1 METSQLILMIAL
13 IVLSAIFSGLTIGM
27 FTLDVSDLER
37 KAKNGNKKAIKVLR
51 IRKNGNMLLCTLLIS
66 NSLVNSAL
74 SQVIGD
80 SFNGV
85 MGLILSTVLIFLFG
99 ELVPQAAF
107 SRHALDVGARMAWMV
122 QLFMYILW
130 PITKPISFILDKI
143 FGGDISKFYDRGE
156 LRDFIESHEK
166 DGEIIDADERRIMIG
181 AMLFSEKV
189 AEDIMTPS
197 TVCFTID
204 GSKSVEE
211 MREIIADKA
220 FSRIPVWEDRQDNVI
235 SILITKD
242 LVGNNFVGK
251 SIKDASRGKVL
262 RIAQDLNLDQTLNL
276 MIREKSHIAC
286 VYNNF
291 GTLLGIVTMED
302 VIEVIMRVE
311 IMDESDDSTDLRE
324 VAEEMAPEMVRP
336 EEELIE
342 EQNGTL

>member
-1 METSQLILMIAL
+1 
-13 IVLSAIFSGLTIGM
+13 
-27 FTLDVSDLER
+27 
-37 KAKNGNKKAIKVLR
+37 
-51 IRKNGNMLLCTLLIS
+51 
-66 NSLVNSAL
+66 
-74 SQVIGD
+74 
-80 SFNGV
+80 
-85 MGLILSTVLIFLFG
+85 
-99 ELVPQAAF
+99 
-107 SRHALDVGARMAWMV
+107 
-122 QLFMYILW
+122 
-130 PITKPISFILDKI
+130 
-143 FGGDISKFYDRGE
+143 
-156 LRDFIESHEK
+156 
-166 DGEIIDADERRIMIG
+166 
-181 AMLFSEKV
+181 
-189 AEDIMTPS
+189 
-197 TVCFTID
+197 
-204 GSKSVEE
+204 
-211 MREIIADKA
+211 
-220 FSRIPVWEDRQDNVI
+220 VI